1 MRIHSPGGG
10 FTVYIIGCAING
22 SLLPTY
28 FFQCA
33 RAWCSLRAI
42 LQVGQFFRD
51 SLSNVIKKIP
61 VQTADG
67 PKKTVLHPPPS
78 RQVWY
83 GSLVLK
89 PALRPGVFLTHI
101 YHIFRRKLGS
111 PAFRPF
117 KQSVP

>member
-51 SLSNVIKKIP
+51 SLSNVIKN
-61 VQTADG
+61 TSSNSRRA
-67 PKKTVLHPPPS
+67 KKTVLHPPPS